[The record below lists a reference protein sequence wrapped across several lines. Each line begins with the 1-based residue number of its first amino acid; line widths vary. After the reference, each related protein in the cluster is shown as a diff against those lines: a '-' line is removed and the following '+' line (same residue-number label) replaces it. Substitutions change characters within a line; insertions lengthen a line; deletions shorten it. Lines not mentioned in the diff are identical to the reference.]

1 MLPFNRNVHLAHRNP
16 AWNAMSPVR
25 QYVNRSPSR
34 QGDSRTNYVLPKSAR
49 GCVEALGL
57 EPTRRPAYSDDAG
70 PCPTQ
75 GETANF
81 PHGWTKL
88 SVERTLT
95 VQRSPFR
102 FRDELG
108 TLVENLL
115 E

>member
-1 MLPFNRNVHLAHRNP
+1 
-16 AWNAMSPVR
+16 MSPVR

-34 QGDSRTNYVLPKSAR
+34 QGGSRTHYVLPKTAR

-57 EPTRRPAYSDDAG
+57 EPTRRPTNSDDAG
-70 PCPTQ
+70 PSPTQ
-75 GETANF
+75 ADPANV
-81 PHGWTKL
+81 PHGWAKQ

-102 FRDELG
+102 FRDELR
-108 TLVENLL
+108 TLVGNLL